1 MKIMPTTVKL
11 THSIKLKGTLNCCDS
26 CEHSHVHVPY
36 GKLSKLSI
44 KITDF
49 DVQVIGVVYI
59 DYRELHHEILNMN
72 FVAHERMSY
81 SVLIL

>member
-44 KITDF
+44 NITYF
-49 DVQVIGVVYI
+49 DVQVIGVIYI
-59 DYRELHHEILNMN
+59 DYRELHNEIFIN